1 MKIENQTSISQL
13 PKEISK
19 SIQEISIR
27 AKQLES
33 KLNNV
38 HPEKIYE
45 SFNKVDEFRREL
57 YEIDLLS
64 QNVMQAY
71 KYYAHLASQVMNHQE
86 FEAPEPEDLEG
97 LRVEGVEGDE
107 V

>member
-1 MKIENQTSISQL
+1 VKIENQTSISQL

-19 SIQEISIR
+19 SIQEISTR
-27 AKQLES
+27 VRKLDG
-33 KLNNV
+33 KLNDV

-45 SFNKVDEFRREL
+45 SYNKVDEFRREL

-71 KYYAHLASQVMNHQE
+71 KYYAHLASQTMNHQE
-86 FEAPEPEDLEG
+86 YEAPQPEDLEG
-97 LRVEGVEGDE
+97 LRVEGIEGEE

>member
-71 KYYAHLASQVMNHQE
+71 KYYAHLASQALNHQE
-86 FEAPEPEDLEG
+86 FEAPQPEDLEG
-97 LRVEGVEGDE
+97 LRVEGVEGE
-107 V
+107 EA

>member
-1 MKIENQTSISQL
+1 VKIENQTSISQL

-27 AKQLES
+27 AKKLES
-33 KLNNV
+33 KLNDV

-45 SFNKVDEFRREL
+45 SFNKVDDFRREL

-71 KYYAHLASQVMNHQE
+71 KYYAHLASQVMNHQD
-86 FEAPEPEDLEG
+86 FEAPQPEDLEG
-97 LRVEGVEGDE
+97 LRVEGIEGE
-107 V
+107 EA

>member
-19 SIQEISIR
+19 SIQEISTR
-27 AKQLES
+27 AKQLEN
-33 KLNNV
+33 KLNDV

-45 SFNKVDEFRREL
+45 SYNKVDDFRREL

-71 KYYAHLASQVMNHQE
+71 KYYAHLASQVMNHQDY
-86 FEAPEPEDLEG
+86 EAPPPEDLEG
-97 LRVEGVEGDE
+97 LRVEGIEGDDS
-107 V
+107 

>member
-19 SIQEISIR
+19 SIQEISTR

-45 SFNKVDEFRREL
+45 SYNKVDEFRREL

-86 FEAPEPEDLEG
+86 FEAPQPEDLEG
-97 LRVEGVEGDE
+97 LRVEGIEGE
-107 V
+107 EA

>member
-13 PKEISK
+13 PNEISK
-19 SIQEISIR
+19 GIQEISSR
-27 AKQLES
+27 VK
-33 KLNNV
+33 KLDNKLDNV

-45 SFNKVDEFRREL
+45 SYVKMDEFRREL

-71 KYYAHLASQVMNHQE
+71 KFYAHLASQVMNHQE
-86 FEAPEPEDLEG
+86 YEAPRDDEG
-97 LRVEGVEGDE
+97 IAERVEGLEDAKP
-107 V
+107 

>member
-19 SIQEISIR
+19 SILEITTR
-27 AKQLES
+27 AKKLED
-33 KLNNV
+33 KLADV
-38 HPEKIYE
+38 HPEKIYD
-45 SFNKVDEFRREL
+45 SYNKVDEFRREL

-71 KYYAHLASQVMNHQE
+71 KYYAHLASQVMNHQDY
-86 FEAPEPEDLEG
+86 EAPPPEDLEG
-97 LRVEGVEGDE
+97 LRVEGIESNDS
-107 V
+107 

>member
-1 MKIENQTSISQL
+1 VKIENQTSISQL

-19 SIQEISIR
+19 SIQEISAR
-27 AKQLES
+27 VRKLDS
-33 KLNNV
+33 KLNDV

-45 SFNKVDEFRREL
+45 SYNKVDDFRREL

-71 KYYAHLASQVMNHQE
+71 KYYAHLASQVMNHQD
-86 FEAPEPEDLEG
+86 FEAPQPEDLEG
-97 LRVEGVEGDE
+97 LRVEGVEGEE

>member
-19 SIQEISIR
+19 GIQEISKR
-27 AKQLES
+27 AKNLDS
-33 KLNNV
+33 KLNDV
-38 HPEKIYE
+38 HPEKIYD
-45 SFNKVDEFRREL
+45 SYNKVDEFRREL

-71 KYYAHLASQVMNHQE
+71 KLYAHLASQAMNHQE
-86 FEAPEPEDLEG
+86 YQYSEPEEG
-97 LRVEGVEGDE
+97 EGSRVEPIEGE
-107 V
+107 NA

>member
-1 MKIENQTSISQL
+1 MKIQNQTSISQL

-27 AKQLES
+27 AKKLES
-33 KLNNV
+33 KLSDV

-45 SFNKVDEFRREL
+45 SFNKVDDFRREL

-71 KYYAHLASQVMNHQE
+71 KYYAHLASQALNHQD
-86 FEAPEPEDLEG
+86 FEAPESEDLEG

-107 V
+107 A

>member
-1 MKIENQTSISQL
+1 VKIENQTSISQL

-19 SIQEISIR
+19 SIQEISTR

-45 SFNKVDEFRREL
+45 SYNKVDEFRREL

-86 FEAPEPEDLEG
+86 FEAPQPEDLEG
-97 LRVEGVEGDE
+97 LRVEGVEGE
-107 V
+107 EA

>member
-27 AKQLES
+27 AKKLDA
-33 KLNNV
+33 KLNDV

-45 SFNKVDEFRREL
+45 SYNKIDEFRREL

-71 KYYAHLASQVMNHQE
+71 KYYAHLASQVMNHQDY
-86 FEAPEPEDLEG
+86 EAPEVEDLEG
-97 LRVEGVEGDE
+97 LRVEGIEGDE
-107 V
+107 A

>member
-1 MKIENQTSISQL
+1 VKIQNQTSISQL

-19 SIQEISIR
+19 SIQEISTR

-71 KYYAHLASQVMNHQE
+71 KYYAHLASQVMNHQDY
-86 FEAPEPEDLEG
+86 EAPQPEDLEG
-97 LRVEGVEGDE
+97 LRVEGVEGE
-107 V
+107 EA

>member
-27 AKQLES
+27 AK
-33 KLNNV
+33 KLDSRLNDV

-45 SFNKVDEFRREL
+45 SYNKIDEFRREL

-64 QNVMQAY
+64 QNIMQAY
-71 KYYAHLASQVMNHQE
+71 KYYAHLASQTMNHQE
-86 FEAPEPEDLEG
+86 YEAPEPEDLEG
-97 LRVEGVEGDE
+97 LRVEGIEGDE
-107 V
+107 A

>member
-1 MKIENQTSISQL
+1 MKIQNQTSISQL

-19 SIQEISIR
+19 SIQEISTR

-71 KYYAHLASQVMNHQE
+71 KYYAHLASQVMNHQDS
-86 FEAPEPEDLEG
+86 EAPQPEDLEG
-97 LRVEGVEGDE
+97 LRVEGVEGE
-107 V
+107 EA

>member
-19 SIQEISIR
+19 SIQEISTR
-27 AKQLES
+27 VRKLDG
-33 KLNNV
+33 KLNDV

-45 SFNKVDEFRREL
+45 SYNKVDEFRREL

-71 KYYAHLASQVMNHQE
+71 KYYAHLASQVMNHE
-86 FEAPEPEDLEG
+86 DYVAPEPEEGEG
-97 LRVEGVEGDE
+97 LRVEGLEGDE
-107 V
+107 S

>member
-71 KYYAHLASQVMNHQE
+71 KYYAHLASQALNYQE

-97 LRVEGVEGDE
+97 LRVEGVEGE
-107 V
+107 EA

>member
-1 MKIENQTSISQL
+1 VKIENQTSISQL

-19 SIQEISIR
+19 SIQEISTR

-45 SFNKVDEFRREL
+45 SYNKVDEFRREL

-86 FEAPEPEDLEG
+86 FEAPQPEDLEG
-97 LRVEGVEGDE
+97 LRVEGIEGE
-107 V
+107 EA

>member
-19 SIQEISIR
+19 SIQEISSR
-27 AKQLES
+27 ARQLES
-33 KLNNV
+33 KLNDV

-45 SFNKVDEFRREL
+45 SYNKVDDFRREL

-71 KYYAHLASQVMNHQE
+71 KYYAHLASQAMNHQE
-86 FEAPEPEDLEG
+86 YQAPQPEDLEG
-97 LRVEGVEGDE
+97 LRVEGIEGDE
-107 V
+107 A

>member
-1 MKIENQTSISQL
+1 MKIQNQTSISQL

-19 SIQEISIR
+19 GIQEISAR
-27 AKQLES
+27 AKRLEG
-33 KLNNV
+33 KLNDT

-45 SFNKVDEFRREL
+45 SYNKMDDFRREL

-64 QNVMQAY
+64 QNIMQAY
-71 KYYAHLASQVMNHQE
+71 KYYAHLASQALNHQDY
-86 FEAPEPEDLEG
+86 EAPEPEDLEG

-107 V
+107 T

>member
-19 SIQEISIR
+19 SIQEISTR

-45 SFNKVDEFRREL
+45 SYNKVDDFRREL

-86 FEAPEPEDLEG
+86 FEAPQPEDLEG
-97 LRVEGVEGDE
+97 LRVEGIEGE
-107 V
+107 EA

>member
-27 AKQLES
+27 AK
-33 KLNNV
+33 KLDSRLNDV

-45 SFNKVDEFRREL
+45 SYNKIDEFRREL

-64 QNVMQAY
+64 QNIMQAY
-71 KYYAHLASQVMNHQE
+71 KYYAHLASQTMNHQAY
-86 FEAPEPEDLEG
+86 EAPQPEDLAG
-97 LRVEGVEGDE
+97 LRVEGIEGDE
-107 V
+107 A

>member
-1 MKIENQTSISQL
+1 MKIQNQTSISQL

-19 SIQEISIR
+19 SIQEISSR
-27 AKQLES
+27 ARQLES
-33 KLNNV
+33 KLNDV

-45 SFNKVDEFRREL
+45 SYNKVDDFRREL

-71 KYYAHLASQVMNHQE
+71 KYYAHLASQAMNHQE
-86 FEAPEPEDLEG
+86 YQAPQPEDLEG
-97 LRVEGVEGDE
+97 LRVEGIEGDE
-107 V
+107 A

>member
-1 MKIENQTSISQL
+1 MKIQNQTSISQL

-19 SIQEISIR
+19 SIQEISTR

-71 KYYAHLASQVMNHQE
+71 KYYAHLASQVMNHQDY
-86 FEAPEPEDLEG
+86 EAPQPEDLEG
-97 LRVEGVEGDE
+97 LRVEGVEGE
-107 V
+107 EA

>member
-1 MKIENQTSISQL
+1 MKIQNQTSISQL

-19 SIQEISIR
+19 SIQEISSR
-27 AKQLES
+27 ARQLES
-33 KLNNV
+33 KLNDV

-45 SFNKVDEFRREL
+45 SYNKVDDFRREL

-71 KYYAHLASQVMNHQE
+71 KYYAHLASQAMNHQE
-86 FEAPEPEDLEG
+86 YQAPQPEDLEG

-107 V
+107 A